1 MPTECGLERGNE
13 TGMFLRLNRTV
24 EVSPDTTDMRA
35 LEVRGKRRSAS
46 GELPTVGVE
55 IVSISPISND
65 SALNKGARSCI
76 QYFEVNALHL
86 QSLDG
91 EMNID
96 RIRAISV
103 QFDEADESRQTV
115 ALDLVHV
122 WKSLNTVLMPRMGF
136 SCVIQPIERAIG
148 Y

>member
-1 MPTECGLERGNE
+1 MNVNQAVEFPYFVPTLMPTECGLERGNE

-76 QYFEVNALHL
+76 EYFEVNALHL

-96 RIRAISV
+96 LIRAISV
-103 QFDEADESRQTV
+103 QFDEADGI
-115 ALDLVHV
+115 D
-122 WKSLNTVLMPRMGF
+122 SLKLSHGKLLLW
-136 SCVIQPIERAIG
+136 I
-148 Y
+148 